1 MINKDRIVPV
11 QATDLLSFISTVCA
25 LASVTVT
32 KIDASEIGKFA
43 VTSNPANAV
52 LCSEPVKAFDFGSS
66 VTAATVYF
74 IADYDFE
81 GFTVNGS
88 AVETAGADIE
98 ADGRSLYKAVLAD
111 STITITQVGF

>member
-1 MINKDRIVPV
+1 MINTNRIVPM

-81 GFTVNGS
+81 GFSINGTKQ
-88 AVETAGADIE
+88 ELAGADVE
-98 ADGRSLYKAVLAD
+98 ADGRSLFTATL
-111 STITITQVGF
+111 SGGTITIAKIGY